1 MIFLWLSILSSTGIY
16 FIFKVREKLKAKL
29 LGVIIINYLVAASLG
44 LMSNNTL
51 QSGKQLLAS
60 GWLPIA
66 GIIGFLFVVMFF
78 LIGHSTEKAGMS
90 LTTIAT
96 RMSMIFPIFFSLFI
110 FDEQINFLKLGKIAF
125 TLIAVALAIYQP
137 PRKQIKTLYT
147 FLPLIL
153 FIGSG
158 SVDTLVKTAQHLFV
172 PDNEIQ
178 LFSSV
183 LFGTSLLA
191 SLLFIPFTRD
201 KFKIF
206 TFSSIPLGIALG
218 LANFGSLFFLMKAL
232 NNSGLDS
239 SLVFGINNLA
249 IVCFSLVLGFFLFK
263 EKLSKL
269 NRIGVVLS
277 MLGII
282 LLTQL

>member
-1 MIFLWLSILSSTGIY
+1 MGI
-16 FIFKVREKLKAKL
+16 
-29 LGVIIINYLVAASLG
+29 IIINYLVAATLG
-44 LMSNNTL
+44 LLSSNTDL
-51 QSGKQLLAS
+51 AGTQLLSS

-78 LIGHSTEKAGMS
+78 LIGHSTAKAGMS

-96 RMSMIFPIFFSLFI
+96 RMSMIFPIFFSLFL
-110 FDEQINFLKLGKIAF
+110 FDEQISLLKLGKIAF
-125 TLIAVALAIYQP
+125 TLVAVALAIYQP
-137 PRKQIKTLYT
+137 PRKNIKTLYT

-158 SVDTLVKTAQHLFV
+158 SVDTLVKTAQHRFV
-172 PDNEIQ
+172 PDHQIQ

-191 SLLFIPFTRD
+191 SLLFIPFTRE
-201 KFKIF
+201 KLNIF
-206 TFSSIPLGIALG
+206 SFRSLPLGIALG

-249 IVCFSLVLGFFLFK
+249 IVCFSLLLGFFLFK
-263 EKLSKL
+263 EQLSKL

-277 MLGII
+277 LIGII